1 MTCVGAF
8 TVPRDLA
15 EALEGEGRVAWLA
28 GLPGTVRELA
38 KRWSLGVG
46 EPFQPGG
53 STAWVA
59 PVVDA
64 VGTELV
70 LKVVCRHTE
79 AAHEADGLREWDGNG
94 AVRLYAVQE
103 FDDTVAL
110 LLERCVPGTTLTC
123 RPEPEQDMVNAGLL
137 PRLWREPAPGHRF
150 RPQVMCDEWAAEFEQ
165 KAASGRAPLDPGLAR
180 EGIKLF
186 RTLPATAARQVLLS
200 TDLHAGNVLAA
211 EREPWLLIDPKPY
224 VGDPTYDVLQHILN
238 CDDRLRADPPA
249 LARRMADLLDLEVDR
264 VLLWLLLAA
273 CRNHPIRLISQR
285 SRGGSRHHS
294 RPSGTSSRRPIC

>member
-1 MTCVGAF
+1 MGAF

-15 EALEGEGRVAWLA
+15 EALQGEGRAAWLA
-28 GLPGTVRELA
+28 GLPGTVRGLA
-38 KRWSLGVG
+38 KRWSLSVG

-64 VGTELV
+64 VGTGLV

-79 AAHEADGLREWDGNG
+79 AAHEADGLREWDGDG

-123 RPEPEQDMVNAGLL
+123 RPEPEQDMVIAGLL

-150 RPQVMCDEWAAEFEQ
+150 RSLQVMCDEWAAEFEQ
-165 KAASGRAPLDPGLAR
+165 KAANGRATLDPGLAR

-186 RTLPATAARQVLLS
+186 RRLPGTATRHVPLS

-211 EREPWLLIDPKPY
+211 QREPWLLIDPKPY

-238 CDDRLRADPPA
+238 CDDRLRADPGA
-249 LARRMADLLDLEVDR
+249 LAQRMADLLDLDVDR
-264 VLLWLLLAA
+264 VLLWLFARCVQESPDSADLAEIA
-273 CRNHPIRLISQR
+273 
-285 SRGGSRHHS
+285 
-294 RPSGTSSRRPIC
+294 RRIAPP

>member
-15 EALEGEGRVAWLA
+15 EALQGEGRAAWLA
-28 GLPGTVRELA
+28 GLPATVRGLA
-38 KRWSLGVG
+38 KRWSLSVG

-64 VGTELV
+64 VGTGLV

-123 RPEPEQDMVNAGLL
+123 RPEPEQDMVIAGLL
-137 PRLWREPAPGHRF
+137 RRLWREPAPGHRF
-150 RPQVMCDEWAAEFEQ
+150 RPLQVMCDEWAAEFEQ
-165 KAASGRAPLDPGLAR
+165 KAANGRATLDPGLAR

-186 RTLPATAARQVLLS
+186 RRLPGTATRHVPLS

-211 EREPWLLIDPKPY
+211 QREPWLLIDPKPY

-238 CDDRLRADPPA
+238 CDDRLRADPGA
-249 LARRMADLLDLEVDR
+249 LAQRMADLLDLDVDR
-264 VLLWLLLAA
+264 VLLWLFARCVQESPDSADLAEIA
-273 CRNHPIRLISQR
+273 
-285 SRGGSRHHS
+285 
-294 RPSGTSSRRPIC
+294 RRIAPP

>member
-15 EALEGEGRVAWLA
+15 EALQGEGRAAWLA
-28 GLPGTVRELA
+28 GLPGTVRGLA
-38 KRWSLGVG
+38 KRWSLSVG

-59 PVVDA
+59 PVIDT
-64 VGTELV
+64 VGTGLV

-79 AAHEADGLREWDGNG
+79 AAHEADGLREWDGDG

-123 RPEPEQDMVNAGLL
+123 RPEPEQDMVIAGLL

-150 RPQVMCDEWAAEFEQ
+150 RPLQVMCDEWAAEFEQ
-165 KAASGRAPLDPGLAR
+165 KAANGRATLDPGLAR

-186 RTLPATAARQVLLS
+186 RRLPGTAARHVLLS

-211 EREPWLLIDPKPY
+211 QREPWLLIDPKPY
-224 VGDPTYDVLQHILN
+224 LGDPTYDVLQHILN
-238 CDDRLRADPPA
+238 CDDRLRADPGA
-249 LARRMADLLDLEVDR
+249 LAQRMADLLDLDVDR
-264 VLLWLLLAA
+264 VLLWLFARCVQESPDSADLAEIA
-273 CRNHPIRLISQR
+273 
-285 SRGGSRHHS
+285 
-294 RPSGTSSRRPIC
+294 RRIAPP